1 MLIQTRADKVI
12 VAAASAF
19 FAGALLVSFALQ
31 YKFGEVIFFKRIVAG
46 IAGCF

>member
-1 MLIQTRADKVI
+1 MLIRTRTDMVV

-19 FAGALLVSFALQ
+19 FAGALFFAIALQ
-31 YKFGEVIFFKRIVAG
+31 YKYGEVIFFKRIVAG